1 MELNK
6 DQYTKEE
13 VQEMLN
19 GLNSQVAELTAN
31 LADATSKL
39 ESMTQLQKD
48 NLHNSIKLELVKAG
62 FDEGL
67 FDLVVA
73 DDIETAKGKI
83 AKLQDLQKQKII
95 DNSYKPTDHSTTDDA
110 YSVAE
115 KQGNVEGMI
124 KSKLAKLF
132 S

>member
-19 GLNSQVAELTAN
+19 RLNSQIAELTAN

-95 DNSYKPTDHSTTDDA
+95 DNSYKPTEHSTTDDA